1 MTPASPESSSMRGDA
16 RDDQSGDDGV
26 GERPAKRQ
34 RQSHDTAASGV
45 PHRRQAACQPCRL
58 RKVKCDKKRPSCSIC
73 TVSGQD
79 CEYIGDQTEK
89 ISLET
94 ATATLLDRFEQ
105 LQREFE
111 GVKRA
116 LHAKDQRTPSQTHSF
131 SAPAEDP
138 SLSSQLPPRLS
149 TVEPSRDFLQIPP
162 HRASADT
169 VLRWDIFQDKYPP
182 NALIGGL
189 FSPDQPD
196 PNADTPSSD
205 LIINTSGLTP
215 PEDEQ
220 IPNLID
226 RFLQNVHTKNPIL
239 DVEALI
245 KHGRRCADQG
255 IGWDGR
261 SCLVLLACALGAVAK
276 PFGRSVPPTS
286 SLSAGTDD
294 STRNGSQ
301 KTSSRLYAK
310 ELQLGDS
317 CFTLACRR
325 LGSLKYSMLGAQ
337 CHFFAGVY
345 LMYTLRPIL
354 SWHYFLHASIFCQ
367 VHLRMTHGILGDFTE
382 VLSAPSRHSS
392 STDRKSRRLEQ
403 SLYWSCFK
411 SECEF
416 RVELPL
422 QQSEISLGEYPD
434 LFPSPPSPIPTD
446 DKATGTDSLD
456 HTSPT
461 TSSLGGFG
469 GFESRPSV
477 ADEAA
482 ELRKHAV
489 RLCNEEESWYYY
501 MTEIALRRIG
511 NRIINTFFRQERST
525 WAYIKPLLRMAQEF
539 EAQVS
544 SWSAHLPPAMQHY
557 ETTFI
562 IRAPHLNWSEAGG
575 SHASRELSWAIDNRL
590 LEMQTW
596 LYQPFLYYLV
606 HFGSS
611 RGAGTNQKSRISS
624 LLNPFSPPK
633 HDSPQSLESF
643 NARAAAAGSGLD
655 AQDLAVLHSLIA
667 SGIECSLKTI
677 DVRSR
682 GHRHHGL
689 WYDLRSIMCASLV
702 LLAVVKSGN
711 AAWIPGGTETLWG
724 AAPSPEYWTG
734 TPTPIGGKIAKVLAQ
749 FDFWA
754 GEAPDLLRYKEV
766 LETVVRDVRGS

>member
-1 MTPASPESSSMRGDA
+1 MRGEA
-16 RDDQSGDDGV
+16 RDDQSGDEGGAGV

-34 RQSHDTAASGV
+34 RQAGGNDTAAVASGA

-58 RKVKCDKKRPSCSIC
+58 RKVKCDKKRPSCGIC

-79 CEYIGDQTEK
+79 CEYIGDQTDK
-89 ISLET
+89 LSLET

-111 GVKRA
+111 AVKRA
-116 LHAKDQRTPSQTHSF
+116 LHAREQPTPKQTASFPVTSEDRSQ
-131 SAPAEDP
+131 SA
-138 SLSSQLPPRLS
+138 QLPPRLS
-149 TVEPSRDFLQIPP
+149 TVEASRDFLQIPP

-169 VLRWDIFQDKYPP
+169 VLRWEVFQDKYPP

-189 FSPDQPD
+189 FTPDQTESGS
-196 PNADTPSSD
+196 ADTPSSD
-205 LIINTSGLTP
+205 LIINASGLTP
-215 PEDEQ
+215 LEDEH
-220 IPNLID
+220 IPSLID

-276 PFGRSVPPTS
+276 PFGRSVPPTPS
-286 SLSAGTDD
+286 SLSTGSDD
-294 STRNGSQ
+294 AARHGPQ
-301 KTSSRLYAK
+301 KASSRRYAK

-446 DKATGTDSLD
+446 GKDFGAESP
-456 HTSPT
+456 HQTSPT
-461 TSSLGGFG
+461 AGSLGGAG
-469 GFESRPSV
+469 PYESRASV
-477 ADEAA
+477 TDEAV

-606 HFGSS
+606 HFGSA
-611 RGAGTNQKSRISS
+611 RAAGTSQQPRISS
-624 LLNPFSPPK
+624 LLNPFSPPE
-633 HDSPQSLESF
+633 HDSPQSMDSF
-643 NARAAAAGSGLD
+643 NARAAVAGSALD
-655 AQDLAVLHSLIA
+655 GQDLAVLHSLIA

-724 AAPSPEYWTG
+724 AAPSSDYWMG
-734 TPTPIGGKIAKVLAQ
+734 TQTPIGGKIAKVLAQ